1 MLTGERLAE
10 SALAAL
16 AELGERE
23 CLPEACATAVIVSSL
38 LSDIARE
45 LRGAVDAAL
54 VERIDGLVADIRA
67 SGARAQRRL
76 SDAEMR
82 AVPEIIGDDF
92 ALRSVVTLLRG
103 DRFVIDARR
112 PDVIKGD
119 EDYGL

>member
-45 LRGAVDAAL
+45 LR
-54 VERIDGLVADIRA
+54 
-67 SGARAQRRL
+67 
-76 SDAEMR
+76 

>member
-1 MLTGERLAE
+1 
-10 SALAAL
+10 
-16 AELGERE
+16 
-23 CLPEACATAVIVSSL
+23 
-38 LSDIARE
+38 
-45 LRGAVDAAL
+45 
-54 VERIDGLVADIRA
+54 
-67 SGARAQRRL
+67 
-76 SDAEMR
+76 MR